1 MTFVPVTRL
10 TVFYEPLEGSRL
22 VVGRLLR
29 HRHELLFEFDPSFLA
44 AGLELSPFRLP
55 LRPGVVRGNPR
66 LFDGLMGL
74 FDDSL
79 PDGWGRLLIDRRARQ
94 QGYSGAQLGP
104 LDRLSL
110 VGSRAMGALV
120 YEPEQLRERPTV
132 LKLKAF
138 EAEVAT
144 VLADGKRTDFERLFA
159 IGGSP
164 HGARPKAL
172 VQIDPQG
179 TLHVGAAHALPGCTQ
194 WLLKFRSQQ
203 DGPDA
208 GALEHAYFLMA
219 KAAGI
224 AVPETRLL
232 AGKYFAIRRFD
243 RAGPR
248 KVHQLTLAGLLDAPH
263 TAPSVTYEEL
273 LRATRHLVKAEPA
286 VLEVFR
292 RACFNV
298 FAHHRD
304 DHSKNFSFL
313 MDERGA
319 WSVSPAYDLS
329 FSEGPGGEHWMLVA
343 GEGATPGRQ
352 HLEELARRAD
362 LRRVGAVIDEVRDA
376 VDRFATFADEAG
388 VPARTRARI
397 CRALGVSAGG
407 RRPRGKGDRKRR

>member
-1 MTFVPVTRL
+1 MTFSPVTRL
-10 TVFYEPLEGSRL
+10 TVFYEPNEGQRQT
-22 VVGRLLR
+22 VGRLLR
-29 HRHELLFEFDPSFLA
+29 HRHELLFEYDPSFIA
-44 AGLELSPFRLP
+44 TGLQLSPFRLP
-55 LRPGVVRGNPR
+55 LRTGVTRGDPR
-66 LFDGLMGL
+66 RFDGLMGL

-132 LKLKAF
+132 LNLKTF
-138 EAEVAT
+138 DDEVAT
-144 VLADGKRTDFERLFA
+144 VLADGKRADFERLFA

-172 VQIDPQG
+172 VQIDQQG
-179 TLHVGAAHALPGCTQ
+179 TLHAGAANALPGCTP
-194 WLLKFRSQQ
+194 WLVKFRS
-203 DGPDA
+203 PRDA
-208 GALEHAYFLMA
+208 SDSGAVELAYFLMA

-232 AGKYFAIRRFD
+232 ARKYFAIRRFD
-243 RAGPR
+243 RDGTR
-248 KVHQLTLAGLLDAPH
+248 KVHQLTAAGLLDAPH
-263 TAPSVTYEEL
+263 TAPSVTYDEL

-286 VLEVFR
+286 VREMFR

-298 FAHHRD
+298 FAHNRD
-304 DHSKNFSFL
+304 DHSKNFSFV
-313 MDERGA
+313 MNERGA

-329 FSEGPGGEHWMLVA
+329 FSDGPGGEHWMLIA
-343 GEGATPGRQ
+343 GEGANPGRA
-352 HLEELARRAD
+352 HLEALARRAD
-362 LRRVGAVIDEVRDA
+362 LKRAGAVIDEVRAA
-376 VDRFATFADEAG
+376 VDTFTRFADEAG

-397 CRALGVSAGG
+397 ARALKV
-407 RRPRGKGDRKRR
+407 